1 MRYDWPYIRQHEPN
15 ACGFR
20 VGLSNELLYLPHEYS
35 YECIL
40 SKFIKRWCAREVV
53 IIVRRSEIYGIRSTD
68 TYELCKFILRTYYVR
83 RIPLHKQVGCAA
95 PPLPKPRTRAPGE
108 TVNSFAMHLRQ

>member
-1 MRYDWPYIRQHEPN
+1 MVSEVRIRMN
-15 ACGFR
+15 FA
-20 VGLSNELLYLPHEYS
+20 
-35 YECIL
+35 
-40 SKFIKRWCAREVV
+40 KFI
-53 IIVRRSEIYGIRSTD
+53 
-68 TYELCKFILRTYYVR
+68 RTYYLR